1 MSLEQRINILKEA
14 IAASKR
20 CGLTKEVE
28 MLQKHLDTLMSK
40 QVLFLFLWVLEDCPI
55 KQSYTN
61 KITQPPG

>member
-28 MLQKHLDTLMSK
+28 MLQKYLDTLMSK
-40 QVLFLFLWVLEDCPI
+40 
-55 KQSYTN
+55 
-61 KITQPPG
+61 